1 MMIMNASSVALAQR
15 FAFSNFDAKSSSS
28 SLKTR
33 RRAAS
38 VSTSAANKNREGKFN
53 SRFPVVR
60 ALLFGGRGGSG
71 GLKKTPEQKNK
82 LKRLEKLNGDP
93 RYEGEEFWPEDL
105 KQMRTPIMAGNWK
118 CNPKTLDE
126 ARTLAS
132 LVAANTMED
141 RRENDNYFTTNN
153 NTARGGKRN
162 GFNLFNAKMNR
173 RGENN
178 KNVEVLICPP
188 AAFLSEVSQLVR
200 FLYKKNI
207 IVYVFNRFLS
217 RRVFFPL
224 LLERGTTNVVIT
236 NQARV
241 KRLIPLLRI
250 EAGSN
255 YLLLLKRYLLCHS
268 YSDSLV

>member
-1 MMIMNASSVALAQR
+1 
-15 FAFSNFDAKSSSS
+15 
-28 SLKTR
+28 
-33 RRAAS
+33 
-38 VSTSAANKNREGKFN
+38 
-53 SRFPVVR
+53 
-60 ALLFGGRGGSG
+60 LLFGGRGGSG

-141 RRENDNYFTTNN
+141 RRENDYYFTTTNN
-153 NTARGGKRN
+153 NTAARGEKRN
-162 GFNLFNAKMNR
+162 GFNLFNAKRNR

-200 FLYKKNI
+200 FLYKKK
-207 IVYVFNRFLS
+207 YRLRFHPLSFSSCFFLS
-217 RRVFFPL
+217 S
-224 LLERGTTNVVIT
+224 
-236 NQARV
+236 ARA
-241 KRLIPLLRI
+241 RDD
-250 EAGSN
+250 ECSN
-255 YLLLLKRYLLCHS
+255 NKS
-268 YSDSLV
+268 GESEET

>member
-1 MMIMNASSVALAQR
+1 MMMNASSVALTQR

-28 SLKTR
+28 SLKTSR
-33 RRAAS
+33 RAAAS
-38 VSTSAANKNREGKFN
+38 VSTSAANKNRGEGKF

-141 RRENDNYFTTNN
+141 RRENDYYFTNN
-153 NTARGGKRN
+153 NNNNTTGRGEKRN
-162 GFNLFNAKMNR
+162 GFNLFNAKRNR
-173 RGENN
+173 RGENNN

-200 FLYKKNI
+200 FLY
-207 IVYVFNRFLS
+207 
-217 RRVFFPL
+217 
-224 LLERGTTNVVIT
+224 
-236 NQARV
+236 
-241 KRLIPLLRI
+241 
-250 EAGSN
+250 
-255 YLLLLKRYLLCHS
+255 
-268 YSDSLV
+268 

>member
-1 MMIMNASSVALAQR
+1 MTTTTTTSSVSVLSNNLLLARQQQQR
-15 FAFSNFDAKSSSS
+15 RRRNGVII
-28 SLKTR
+28 TR
-33 RRAAS
+33 RRKCNS
-38 VSTSAANKNREGKFN
+38 GVRIQSA
-53 SRFPVVR
+53 
-60 ALLFGGRGGSG
+60 LFSGGGQ

-82 LKRLEKLNGDP
+82 LKRLEKLNPGNN
-93 RYEGEEFWPEDL
+93 EQEEEFWPEDL

-255 YLLLLKRYLLCHS
+255 YLLLLKRYFSCHS
-268 YSDSLV
+268 YSDSLLL

>member
-1 MMIMNASSVALAQR
+1 MMMMMNASSVALTQR

-28 SLKTR
+28 SSSLKTR
-33 RRAAS
+33 RRSAA
-38 VSTSAANKNREGKFN
+38 VSTSAANKNRGEGKFN

-141 RRENDNYFTTNN
+141 RRENDYFTTNN
-153 NTARGGKRN
+153 TTARGEKRN
-162 GFNLFNAKMNR
+162 GFNLFNAKRNR
-173 RGENN
+173 KGENN

-200 FLYKKNI
+200 LLY
-207 IVYVFNRFLS
+207 
-217 RRVFFPL
+217 
-224 LLERGTTNVVIT
+224 
-236 NQARV
+236 
-241 KRLIPLLRI
+241 
-250 EAGSN
+250 
-255 YLLLLKRYLLCHS
+255 
-268 YSDSLV
+268 

>member
-1 MMIMNASSVALAQR
+1 MMMMNASSVALTQR

-28 SLKTR
+28 SSLKTR
-33 RRAAS
+33 RRAAAS
-38 VSTSAANKNREGKFN
+38 VSTSAANKNRGEGKFN

-93 RYEGEEFWPEDL
+93 RYEGEEFWPDDL

-141 RRENDNYFTTNN
+141 RRENDYYFTNN
-153 NTARGGKRN
+153 NNNTTGRGEKRN
-162 GFNLFNAKMNR
+162 GFNLFNAKRNR
-173 RGENN
+173 RGENNN

-200 FLYKKNI
+200 FLY
-207 IVYVFNRFLS
+207 
-217 RRVFFPL
+217 
-224 LLERGTTNVVIT
+224 
-236 NQARV
+236 
-241 KRLIPLLRI
+241 
-250 EAGSN
+250 
-255 YLLLLKRYLLCHS
+255 
-268 YSDSLV
+268 